1 MNICC
6 SEGLD
11 NVDLRKTGFKDD
23 FIYLRLDKTIL
34 RFYENE
40 GVFRVLDS
48 DDVGG
53 DLGNKKL
60 ELEEL
65 KKKIKKKDEEITFYE
80 LKLKDLD
87 AKLANMEKVLLMD
100 DKENQYIELLG
111 ENNAKN

>member
-11 NVDLRKTGFKDD
+11 NVDLRKRGFKDD
-23 FIYLRLDKTIL
+23 IIYLRLDKTIL
-34 RFYENE
+34 RFYEKE

-53 DLGNKKL
+53 DLGDKKL